1 MGVVFCTPYK
11 KNNMAPKTTEKTP
24 SAAAKAPIKKTKKTP
39 TKQPP
44 TKQPA
49 KPAPPVVHSIITQ
62 AHLKKLLRQIDHT
75 AVFSSGA
82 GILALRMLNRVAD
95 KLIAL
100 IFSVR
105 PLKHGIRRESCT
117 RTDVE
122 IALRSFLPVC
132 EAGEDS
138 FRMHMK
144 EEIDKYFANHV
155 RVKAHEAK
163 LRAEKKTHSIG
174 AGPPTVAAAVQE

>member
-1 MGVVFCTPYK
+1 
-11 KNNMAPKTTEKTP
+11 MAPKTKEKTP
-24 SAAAKAPIKKTKKTP
+24 SAPAKKLPIEKKKAV
-39 TKQPP
+39 
-44 TKQPA
+44 PA
-49 KPAPPVVHSIITQ
+49 KPEKPVVQVNSIITQ
-62 AHLKKLLRQIDHT
+62 SHLKKLLRQIDHT

-82 GILALRMLNRVAD
+82 GKLALRMLNRVAD

-100 IFSVR
+100 TFSVR
-105 PLKHGIRRESCT
+105 PLKHGIRRETCT

-144 EEIDKYFANHV
+144 EEIDKYFANHT

-163 LRAEKKTHSIG
+163 LRAEKRAAV
-174 AGPPTVAAAVQE
+174 AGPPAVAVMAVQE